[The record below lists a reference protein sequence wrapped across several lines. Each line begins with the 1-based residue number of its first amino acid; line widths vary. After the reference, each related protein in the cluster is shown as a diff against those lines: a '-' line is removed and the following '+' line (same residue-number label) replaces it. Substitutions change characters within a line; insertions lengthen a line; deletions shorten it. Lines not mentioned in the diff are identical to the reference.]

1 MTRSPRARARRS
13 LAVLAGVAA
22 AIAVVCAVA
31 LWHPWTTADAPVS
44 RAEAG
49 PTDAVAIAPI
59 ALPEHPRVLV
69 FGDSWTYGSAATSPT
84 EGYAYVLSGLID
96 GETIVDGVRGSGY
109 LVPGLEGIGTF
120 GERIARLDP
129 DLAPDLV
136 VVQGSINDRREPADG
151 YADAV
156 TAAWDDLTALYPGTP
171 IVILGPAPH
180 VLPVEDTTT
189 RIDRTLASLAAAR
202 GWPYLSPVA
211 EEWITT
217 ANYPWAI
224 DTGEIGRN
232 HPTTA
237 GHAYLAERVARA
249 LEALAPAT

>member
-1 MTRSPRARARRS
+1 M
-13 LAVLAGVAA
+13 AV
-22 AIAVVCAVA
+22 AIAIVCALA
-31 LWHPWTTADAPVS
+31 LWRPWTPGDAVVS

-49 PTDAVAIAPI
+49 PTDAVAVAPL
-59 ALPEHPRVLV
+59 ALPENPRVLV
-69 FGDSWTYGSAATSPT
+69 FGDSWTYGSAATLPT
-84 EGYAYVLSGLID
+84 EGYAYVLASSID

-109 LVPGLEGIGTF
+109 LVRGLEGIGTF

-129 DLAPDLV
+129 DVVPDLI

-156 TAAWDDLTALYPGTP
+156 EAAWDELTSRFPETP
-171 IVILGPAPH
+171 VVILGPAPQ
-180 VLPVEDTTT
+180 VLPVEEPTA
-189 RIDRTLASLAAAR
+189 RIDRTLATLAAAR
-202 GWPYLSPVA
+202 GWPYISPIA
-211 EEWITT
+211 EDWIT
-217 ANYPWAI
+217 AEDYGWII
-224 DTGEIGRN
+224 DSGEIGRN